1 MPHADYKVTS
11 KRPYLIRAMHEWMS
25 DNSHTPHLVVDAA
38 VPDVVV
44 PSEHIKD
51 GRIVLN
57 ISFTAAH
64 ALSLGNDV
72 VTFRARF
79 SGQPFDV
86 SVPVSAVLGIYARET
101 GQGMVFADGTDSD
114 EAGELDDEPPPSDDP
129 PRGPHL
135 KIVK

>member
-1 MPHADYKVTS
+1 
-11 KRPYLIRAMHEWMS
+11 MHEWMS
-25 DNSHTPHLVVDAA
+25 DNSHTPHLVVDASVPNVA
-38 VPDVVV
+38 VPT
-44 PSEHIKD
+44 EHVKD

-64 ALSLGNDV
+64 ALSLGNEV

-86 SVPVSAVLGIYARET
+86 SVPVPAVLGIYARET
-101 GQGMVFADGTDSD
+101 GQGMVFADGTESD
-114 EAGELDDEPPPSDDP
+114 EESNSLDDEPPPSDEP